1 MLITSVV
8 NVMNIQVCS
17 TGGRRKD
24 PVSLMA
30 MLAPPQPG
38 SVQLLDES
46 MVLCRFSTVEPHTEL
61 EKSDGLLIL
70 SQEAKK
76 TS

>member
-8 NVMNIQVCS
+8 NLMNIPVCS

-24 PVSLMA
+24 PVSLTA

-46 MVLCRFSTVEPHTEL
+46 MVFCGLSTVEPHTEL
-61 EKSDGLLIL
+61 EKSDGL
-70 SQEAKK
+70 S
-76 TS
+76 

>member
-8 NVMNIQVCS
+8 NLMNIPVCS
-17 TGGRRKD
+17 TGDRRKD
-24 PVSLMA
+24 PVSLTA
-30 MLAPPQPG
+30 ILAPPQPG

-46 MVLCRFSTVEPHTEL
+46 MVFCRLSTVEPHTEL